1 MDKKKKSIIMGII
14 IIIILITLLII
25 IPIINKSSNRTKLS
39 FEDYI
44 EKLGYVS
51 DGGSSYYYKQI
62 SDTTLDEYFDKKKSQ
77 EETDFETN
85 YFNTLKYQFSKNK
98 REYTKN
104 IETTLN
110 QIYDIKTDTMTYNY
124 RLVIEN
130 SSFIFSGDYKYDEK
144 EIKFTC
150 SKDYAYNFKMDD
162 EDEETCEYLKNEATK
177 FYEEVLD
184 MLANNMRMINK
195 IKKTK

>member
-1 MDKKKKSIIMGII
+1 MDKNKKIIMIVII
-14 IIIILITLLII
+14 IMLVILLII
-25 IPIINKSSNRTKLS
+25 IPIINKSSHRTKS
-39 FEDYI
+39 NFEDYI

-62 SDTTLDEYFDKKKSQ
+62 SDTTLDEYFEKKENK
-77 EETDFETN
+77 EETYFETN

-98 REYTKN
+98 REYTNN

-144 EIKFTC
+144 GIKFTC
-150 SKDYAYNFKMDD
+150 NKDYAYNFKMDD
-162 EDEETCEYLKNEATK
+162 DDEETCENLKNEATK

-184 MLANNMRMINK
+184 MLTNNMRIINK
-195 IKKTK
+195 VKKTK